1 MDVAG
6 SALEAPW
13 CPPGPEAVARP
24 SPLGLSPRDASSPSD
39 SARHALL
46 VVLGELASENQVRA
60 AVADVER
67 GVRAWDVDS
76 TSCHLDQ
83 QLQLFVSRHSARFS
97 SDVKGQKTL
106 QHSSDELDTV
116 VLINPSEEAVGTE
129 VRTLLRGPARHKL
142 LVVSGQSLEPTG
154 DIALQQGYVSC
165 QGLASILT
173 EPELSAQLCS
183 SPSDARAHLTVACP
197 DDGDWRGGALEA
209 LALAPG
215 DAFVRVSV
223 NPPAPAPASANNNG
237 SAAGGDAAMDGLSE
251 FTEYLAE
258 SVELP
263 SPFELLEPPT
273 SGGFLKLSRPCCY
286 VFPGGRGD
294 SALFAV
300 NGFNMLVDGGSER
313 RSCFWKLVRHVDRVD
328 SVLVTHI
335 GADNLPGVNGL
346 LRRKLAEVE
355 DEESQGSAAY
365 GEWLRNLISPEIG
378 VVFFNVPDKLRAAA
392 TEPAGRK
399 VRKSFEEARQTLHLL
414 DGLGIVP
421 EPLSRAAGAA
431 AIEPIV
437 LFQKLGVGRLD
448 MYVLNPVRD
457 SKEMQFLMQKWAG
470 NSKAKTGV
478 IMAGGKEGEIA
489 VPYLT
494 SITALVVW
502 HPANPAD
509 KIVRVLFPG
518 NAPQG
523 KILEGLDK
531 LKHLEFLKHP
541 VATQKD
547 LGAGLLPKQSKLK
560 QKTDSK
566 ESLRSSPKIQAV
578 KQPPPPP
585 KEGKESVVVAM
596 VRAVETTPGDEKC
609 RPPASASEKEA
620 EWAGDIKAE
629 RTDAKLEKP
638 EVKKAAGIKREKG
651 KLDASKPKTM
661 KRSSKDKLVA
671 LNENKAKEQ
680 EKKVDAGK
688 DAAHDAEKEL
698 KRTDHKKDVKK
709 TEKKNGGKD
718 DKEVKK
724 PSRHEVRPLTSPTAT
739 KKAAEKAKVLKK
751 DAEPKL
757 LRKERTPSPKL
768 KPRGKAEKKKKE
780 EAKPAKKAEDA
791 SQAAVAVA
799 AAATTTTEPEAERS
813 RMTTPEDLSREFK
826 DLVED
831 EKLVEVEVAEE
842 ALEAGGSPSPVADAA
857 DTAPSRPEKEEVV
870 EEEEVVT
877 VVVQQQQ
884 QEDLQEVEQAHEEE
898 VKTLTQV
905 EADEEERDERSPRRS
920 FSDDTQLTA
929 IEEEP
934 EPAEQAE
941 VEPSSV
947 AEPYKKGIDG
957 AEKEDKEKIDDNRLE
972 EEEEDEHDEEKEKE
986 SESEKQVEF
995 ELEKEKEKEEKEE
1008 CEAADKFTSCQH
1020 LEDSN
1025 KNATREDDAE
1035 ARGGAERDVQPD
1047 TNPDQNNKPEMLS
1060 VDSSEEDEELSDIR
1074 EKHEEEEQKE
1084 GAGETGKQLPT
1095 SPCITPE
1102 SPPME
1107 ASRGQHD
1114 AAAEATVGASVP
1126 SPGPSDTEQMASD
1139 EDLREE
1145 ATPTSGFTFAS
1156 LEISGEPTPISE
1168 MPTPK
1173 EIMSDKDDDESSG
1186 GEATTAVIQHA
1197 ETEPAEADRTTAA
1210 TFSPLALDSSSS
1222 LVYSKTE
1229 ATPGKDYI
1237 ASASTISPTSS
1248 LEDDRFFKYPS
1259 DEGKATESPKR
1270 EAQELHVKLEEQGNQ
1285 AAIGTSPS
1293 PMVDKTPDPA
1303 SDLTP
1308 TNIEKTPALDKMLPV
1323 ATAADTPEKCASSP
1337 EEKTLQ
1343 MDSLPGSPQLGV
1355 AFTPSSYSPADDKIH
1370 FPMDELSPDVNERGA
1385 ETAASHQDDSEP
1397 GRGATLGNE
1406 ATTLSPTEKTASSS
1420 MVLPV
1425 ASPMVLPAFPPS
1437 PAVPELQRRESPF
1450 GEAPSVPPSDKDM
1463 HGDDGSDG
1471 NEVPKK
1477 SPSER
1482 DSDSDK
1488 LVAASPDETPQY
1500 KKVKFEDSPAHPEQ
1514 VPDSLDAS
1522 TTTAPSI
1529 SPFDDSKPLP
1539 PSEASGRGSG
1549 KEEGKTLSELT
1560 FSDKSITP
1568 LEDPHMGLECE
1579 PSEESMSEPCNLEY
1593 DSVVKSSAARDQGDF
1608 DEEYSAFLLHGRPT
1622 LEEFTLPPSPSSA
1635 ATTHLPKSPELDDKA
1650 RQGDLPELPILAF
1663 QKSSSLRR
1671 DGEFTP
1677 CLSSESE
1684 STSTARS
1691 VREHALATGGGD
1703 YAAAARA
1710 TPSVTL
1716 AGCLKRAPTAQKESS
1731 AESPLSETSYSLS
1744 IASESGR
1751 MESEQGQAPP
1761 VNVRPS
1767 TDSTEGLA
1775 LSLKRP
1781 EPKRDSLGTSQDSSV
1796 SEASHTLVPSEM
1808 LGDMTVRGDLN
1819 EGWSSACGEA
1829 LAAASSGTGD
1839 MPALGDAGATDVKP
1853 SKDEDAVSPATI
1865 SPEKTT
1871 VAHAAEKRP
1880 SLAEEIHAAGT
1891 ANERLQE
1898 AEDIM
1903 PADIPTEQQRQ
1914 RPPSD
1919 LFGAEPWPLS
1929 TTEETRGSSLATAAE
1944 PLSPCAAPVER
1955 SLERSPLSGS
1965 SSSLGS
1971 VTDGPCTGGSFA
1983 SSPAAESDPSRAP
1996 GMGQQAASEVGGEGR
2011 EEIHTQADRST
2022 EQEVLAPTAPAS
2034 PHTFASSETNIGE
2047 VVEPRAFDD
2056 RDSKELQRS
2065 PRIEATAQSTEA
2077 LPLHSPTLMSAALE
2091 SPGNVSFLN
2100 EALSTDKTATAAAS
2114 LPDFGGDDDSLVKG
2128 ASDKLPTKVPEKPTS
2143 DAEAKDDLAAVAD
2156 HGHDASP
2163 TGKSSCGENADE
2175 KILNLMQEIRAEI
2188 TTLADDAGKEAAAA
2202 MLVEAS
2208 LLAGG
2213 EAFLALTQIPSSPQ
2227 PSASPSPLSSPA
2239 SPKEAPPPSG
2249 KHPSKDTARSPVS
2262 PQESPVTKKLCSSK
2276 SPVAVTAPAMA
2287 PSLDSLIAASK
2298 AAAEALVSSAS
2309 KAQLDEGGLTD
2320 CPTSPA
2326 EIPSRGP
2333 GEHCGSI
2340 DATRTRSPVSP
2351 GRAAFGG
2358 QPEFFK
2364 VEAKMTLYPI
2374 GAVCDAAGKGVNRP
2388 DELNISQRGPLLAG
2402 PPSQTTTVNE
2412 ASRPG
2417 EVERSPPKSPASA
2430 RPAESSKDSSP
2441 TSKDSLSPD
2450 DSDTKTPDTFDLKL
2464 SAGDDVTARDDDEGE
2479 EEGMHGNGAG
2489 RPGKAAPE
2497 VAPPSKPASESPTS
2511 KSPISEDS
2519 LKTPEDA
2526 DVPRKPAGSPT
2537 DTVAPARPAADTEK
2551 KLAEQKDKE
2560 GKHPSG
2566 KYRSPFES
2574 TDDEE
2579 SPLSPPPE
2587 YSLIQPLA
2595 SRLSP
2600 LHDFYADIYGKGK
2613 SPSPSSLP
2621 KTPPLAGAEPA
2632 EEFPSPGLEQ
2642 REQDG
2647 EKDVAP
2653 AEKPQLDSGIPE
2665 GAEWNNNLPPY
2676 VQIDRMASASY
2687 SMMGTFPGQDY
2698 KYFYSAFTA
2707 GEIPNVD
2714 ASEAGGKGMP
2724 PRKADRERGVEEE
2737 EERLRHT
2744 LRLRS
2749 TDVDPAFSP
2758 LSPSPLSDS
2767 SASPGGVSR
2776 GSDGFEADTAPLTPP
2791 RHDEPGSHAA
2801 ESRRDAPEKWEPREA
2816 RAADAAPPSKDEV
2829 PGDAP
2834 RPARGDKGS
2843 AGSPVKLSDAHGAEI
2858 LETMLMFE
2866 EAYSP
2871 DSLLESPHR
2880 DGETDPSEHGEMKP
2894 QPPSRSAGEMAPAMS
2909 EAPERERD
2917 VELDRGSPPCE
2928 KQTMPH
2934 ASLPAP
2940 AAAPMKDSP
2949 NSEESKS
2956 VPKSGAV
2963 LPEKSPTGGSSFTL
2977 NEQATDAEEATR
2989 VIVQPEPMLML
3000 AEVSPQASP
3009 WCSPQKPPSPPPRPA
3024 MEPAPLPGGWSQ
3036 TARPSG
3042 VTENATHDEVEWGG
3056 AASPS
3061 SPPSPLLSSASAPAT
3076 ESASVKE
3083 RSELPPPAE
3092 VKHYEPGSPALT
3104 ASPTP
3109 PIQTMEKQVPKEQSF
3124 SMPATEREG
3133 RKPQEPWE
3141 MNVSHVS
3148 RTTEACRVPET
3159 VYAEA
3164 SRCGPHEKALAQ
3176 GATYSP
3182 VSPDTSSV
3190 TEPSRSSGSPL
3201 HSPALESSRAD
3212 KEPLSSGRQDE
3223 SASTLS
3229 STSPGSPSV
3238 EYSEGPRFGGS
3249 LSAFSLEAQLPR
3261 APLDKEGPKTDFCS
3275 GLDTKPGGQTVT
3287 TLDVKPAGKPPARDG
3302 DDEPQGDR
3310 RSPEAAT
3317 LSAKLSPITKS
3328 PVSPDTLAGDKS
3340 PAGEISP
3347 AKDRSPEFGGQPST
3361 RGEQTPTRPPA
3372 HPVWASDN
3380 PPSPHGS
3387 PPSPHG
3393 STTIF
3398 ASSVVTHRF
3407 LSEGT
3412 SPTVVAL
3419 TEQTSATATGS
3430 SSSSTE
3436 KRHHREC
3443 SRVPLT
3449 LEGISL
3455 ASPCKGGAR
3464 VHVSPAEESPP
3475 SSVSDSLP
3483 TPTDSD
3489 LPLET
3494 EEFHSIAGD
3503 ATLDDSEDESET
3515 IQADVAI
3522 ARPAR
3527 ALPLASA
3534 SSLSSSSVR
3543 DRPLQPFATKDLPDP
3558 RPPPTDPDVHMMD
3571 SAAWPAEKDGGKL
3584 ATKKELKEKTKSRK
3598 STKSPA
3604 RKKAAG
3610 AVKTSV
3616 AKSKEKEAEKLARAE
3631 GKDKELK
3638 NATNSAKLGANRA
3651 KSPTAAVPPGPP
3663 IYVDLAYIPNHCSA
3677 KTVDA
3682 DFFRRVRSSYYV
3694 VSGNDAASGEPSR
3707 AVLDAMLDA
3716 KAQWG
3721 GNNMQVTVIPTHDT
3735 EVVREWYH
3743 DSHQRQQ
3750 ELNVLVLASSSTV
3763 VMQNESF
3770 PACKIEF

>member
-1 MDVAG
+1 MISIILVIIFIINFIIILITIFIINFIINFIIIISNYADPSLLWMCLRSRALNASLANPVGGEEKVAAFRDSLLLLMMMMLLMMLMMLLLMMMRHALLPSVCGSAAHKERRSHRASPKKQLIPVARTLAGMDVAG

-13 CPPGPEAVARP
+13 CPPGPEAGARP
-24 SPLGLSPRDASSPSD
+24 SPLGLSPREASSPSG
-39 SARHALL
+39 SPRHALL
-46 VVLGELASENQVRA
+46 VVLGELASESQVRA

-129 VRTLLRGPARHKL
+129 VRTLLRGPAHHKL

-183 SPSDARAHLTVACP
+183 APSDARAHLTVACP

-209 LALAPG
+209 LALTPG
-215 DAFVRVSV
+215 DAFVRVSI
-223 NPPAPAPASANNNG
+223 NPPAPASTPAGAPAGANNNG
-237 SAAGGDAAMDGLSE
+237 SAAGGDAVMDGLSE

-286 VFPGGRGD
+286 IFPGGRGD

-365 GEWLRNLISPEIG
+365 GEWMRNLISPEIG

-399 VRKSFEEARQTLHLL
+399 VRKSFEEARQTLQLL

-478 IMAGGKEGEIA
+478 MLAGGKEGEIA

-531 LKHLEFLKHP
+531 LKHLDFLKHP
-541 VATQKD
+541 VAMQKD
-547 LGAGLLPKQSKLK
+547 MGAGLLPKQSKLK

-578 KQPPPPP
+578 KSPPPPP

-596 VRAVETTPGDEKC
+596 VRAVEMTPGDEKC

-620 EWAGDIKAE
+620 EWVGDIKAE
-629 RTDAKLEKP
+629 RTEAKLEKP
-638 EVKKAAGIKREKG
+638 EVKKASGIKREKG

-661 KRSSKDKLVA
+661 KRSSKDKSVV

-680 EKKVDAGK
+680 EKKVDAAK

-709 TEKKNGGKD
+709 TERKNGGKD

-724 PSRHEVRPLTSPTAT
+724 PPRHEVRPLTSPTPT
-739 KKAAEKAKVLKK
+739 KKVAEKAKVLKK

-780 EAKPAKKAEDA
+780 AKPVKKAEDA
-791 SQAAVAVA
+791 SQAAVAIA

-813 RMTTPEDLSREFK
+813 RMTTPEDLSRDFK

-857 DTAPSRPEKEEVV
+857 DAAPSRLEKEEVV

-898 VKTLTQV
+898 VKTLTQI
-905 EADEEERDERSPRRS
+905 EADEEERGERSPHRS

-941 VEPSSV
+941 GEPSSV
-947 AEPYKKGIDG
+947 TEPCKKGIDG
-957 AEKEDKEKIDDNRLE
+957 EEKEDKEKMHNNRLE

-995 ELEKEKEKEEKEE
+995 ELEKEKKKEEKEE
-1008 CEAADKFTSCQH
+1008 CDAADKFTSDRH

-1025 KNATREDDAE
+1025 KNTTQEDDAE
-1035 ARGGAERDVQPD
+1035 VRGCAERDVQPD
-1047 TNPDQNNKPEMLS
+1047 TNPNQNNKPEMLS
-1060 VDSSEEDEELSDIR
+1060 VDSSEEEEELSDIR

-1084 GAGETGKQLPT
+1084 WAGETGKQLPT
-1095 SPCITPE
+1095 SACITPE
-1102 SPPME
+1102 SPPVE
-1107 ASRGQHD
+1107 ASPGQHD
-1114 AAAEATVGASVP
+1114 AVAEATVGASVA

-1156 LEISGEPTPISE
+1156 LEISGEPTPMSE

-1173 EIMSDKDDDESSG
+1173 ESMSDKDDDESSG

-1197 ETEPAEADRTTAA
+1197 ETEPAEADRTTVA

-1270 EAQELHVKLEEQGNQ
+1270 EAQELQVKLEEHGSQ
-1285 AAIGTSPS
+1285 AAIDTSPS
-1293 PMVDKTPDPA
+1293 PMVDKTPDLA

-1308 TNIEKTPALDKMLPV
+1308 TNIEKTPALEKMLPV
-1323 ATAADTPEKCASSP
+1323 AAAADTPEKCASSP

-1355 AFTPSSYSPADDKIH
+1355 AFTPSSYSPADEKIH

-1385 ETAASHQDDSEP
+1385 ETTASQRDDSEP

-1406 ATTLSPTEKTASSS
+1406 ATTFLPTEKTASSP
-1420 MVLPV
+1420 MVSPV
-1425 ASPMVLPAFPPS
+1425 ASPVVLLAFPPS
-1437 PAVPELQRRESPF
+1437 PAVPEQQRCESPF
-1450 GEAPSVPPSDKDM
+1450 AEAPSVPPFDKDV
-1463 HGDDGSDG
+1463 HGDDDSDG
-1471 NEVPKK
+1471 NEVSKK
-1477 SPSER
+1477 PPSVH
-1482 DSDSDK
+1482 DADTDK
-1488 LVAASPDETPQY
+1488 PVAASHDETLQY
-1500 KKVKFEDSPAHPEQ
+1500 KKVKFEDSPALPEQ

-1593 DSVVKSSAARDQGDF
+1593 DSVSKSSAARDQGNF
-1608 DEEYSAFLLHGRPT
+1608 DEEYSAFLLHGHPT

-1635 ATTHLPKSPELDDKA
+1635 ATTHSPKSLKLDDKA
-1650 RQGDLPELPILAF
+1650 
-1663 QKSSSLRR
+1663 
-1671 DGEFTP
+1671 
-1677 CLSSESE
+1677 
-1684 STSTARS
+1684 
-1691 VREHALATGGGD
+1691 
-1703 YAAAARA
+1703 
-1710 TPSVTL
+1710 
-1716 AGCLKRAPTAQKESS
+1716 
-1731 AESPLSETSYSLS
+1731 
-1744 IASESGR
+1744 
-1751 MESEQGQAPP
+1751 
-1761 VNVRPS
+1761 
-1767 TDSTEGLA
+1767 
-1775 LSLKRP
+1775 
-1781 EPKRDSLGTSQDSSV
+1781 
-1796 SEASHTLVPSEM
+1796 SH
-1808 LGDMTVRGDLN
+1808 
-1819 EGWSSACGEA
+1819 
-1829 LAAASSGTGD
+1829 
-1839 MPALGDAGATDVKP
+1839 
-1853 SKDEDAVSPATI
+1853 
-1865 SPEKTT
+1865 
-1871 VAHAAEKRP
+1871 
-1880 SLAEEIHAAGT
+1880 
-1891 ANERLQE
+1891 
-1898 AEDIM
+1898 
-1903 PADIPTEQQRQ
+1903 
-1914 RPPSD
+1914 
-1919 LFGAEPWPLS
+1919 
-1929 TTEETRGSSLATAAE
+1929 
-1944 PLSPCAAPVER
+1944 
-1955 SLERSPLSGS
+1955 
-1965 SSSLGS
+1965 
-1971 VTDGPCTGGSFA
+1971 
-1983 SSPAAESDPSRAP
+1983 
-1996 GMGQQAASEVGGEGR
+1996 
-2011 EEIHTQADRST
+2011 
-2022 EQEVLAPTAPAS
+2022 
-2034 PHTFASSETNIGE
+2034 
-2047 VVEPRAFDD
+2047 
-2056 RDSKELQRS
+2056 
-2065 PRIEATAQSTEA
+2065 
-2077 LPLHSPTLMSAALE
+2077 
-2091 SPGNVSFLN
+2091 
-2100 EALSTDKTATAAAS
+2100 
-2114 LPDFGGDDDSLVKG
+2114 
-2128 ASDKLPTKVPEKPTS
+2128 
-2143 DAEAKDDLAAVAD
+2143 
-2156 HGHDASP
+2156 
-2163 TGKSSCGENADE
+2163 
-2175 KILNLMQEIRAEI
+2175 
-2188 TTLADDAGKEAAAA
+2188 
-2202 MLVEAS
+2202 
-2208 LLAGG
+2208 
-2213 EAFLALTQIPSSPQ
+2213 
-2227 PSASPSPLSSPA
+2227 
-2239 SPKEAPPPSG
+2239 
-2249 KHPSKDTARSPVS
+2249 
-2262 PQESPVTKKLCSSK
+2262 
-2276 SPVAVTAPAMA
+2276 
-2287 PSLDSLIAASK
+2287 
-2298 AAAEALVSSAS
+2298 
-2309 KAQLDEGGLTD
+2309 
-2320 CPTSPA
+2320 
-2326 EIPSRGP
+2326 
-2333 GEHCGSI
+2333 
-2340 DATRTRSPVSP
+2340 
-2351 GRAAFGG
+2351 
-2358 QPEFFK
+2358 
-2364 VEAKMTLYPI
+2364 
-2374 GAVCDAAGKGVNRP
+2374 
-2388 DELNISQRGPLLAG
+2388 
-2402 PPSQTTTVNE
+2402 
-2412 ASRPG
+2412 
-2417 EVERSPPKSPASA
+2417 
-2430 RPAESSKDSSP
+2430 
-2441 TSKDSLSPD
+2441 
-2450 DSDTKTPDTFDLKL
+2450 
-2464 SAGDDVTARDDDEGE
+2464 
-2479 EEGMHGNGAG
+2479 
-2489 RPGKAAPE
+2489 
-2497 VAPPSKPASESPTS
+2497 
-2511 KSPISEDS
+2511 
-2519 LKTPEDA
+2519 
-2526 DVPRKPAGSPT
+2526 
-2537 DTVAPARPAADTEK
+2537 
-2551 KLAEQKDKE
+2551 
-2560 GKHPSG
+2560 
-2566 KYRSPFES
+2566 
-2574 TDDEE
+2574 
-2579 SPLSPPPE
+2579 
-2587 YSLIQPLA
+2587 
-2595 SRLSP
+2595 
-2600 LHDFYADIYGKGK
+2600 
-2613 SPSPSSLP
+2613 
-2621 KTPPLAGAEPA
+2621 
-2632 EEFPSPGLEQ
+2632 
-2642 REQDG
+2642 
-2647 EKDVAP
+2647 
-2653 AEKPQLDSGIPE
+2653 
-2665 GAEWNNNLPPY
+2665 
-2676 VQIDRMASASY
+2676 
-2687 SMMGTFPGQDY
+2687 
-2698 KYFYSAFTA
+2698 
-2707 GEIPNVD
+2707 
-2714 ASEAGGKGMP
+2714 
-2724 PRKADRERGVEEE
+2724 
-2737 EERLRHT
+2737 
-2744 LRLRS
+2744 
-2749 TDVDPAFSP
+2749 
-2758 LSPSPLSDS
+2758 
-2767 SASPGGVSR
+2767 
-2776 GSDGFEADTAPLTPP
+2776 
-2791 RHDEPGSHAA
+2791 
-2801 ESRRDAPEKWEPREA
+2801 
-2816 RAADAAPPSKDEV
+2816 
-2829 PGDAP
+2829 
-2834 RPARGDKGS
+2834 
-2843 AGSPVKLSDAHGAEI
+2843 
-2858 LETMLMFE
+2858 ETMLMFE

-2871 DSLLESPHR
+2871 DSLLESPHP
-2880 DGETDPSEHGEMKP
+2880 DGETDRSEHGEVNP
-2894 QPPSRSAGEMAPAMS
+2894 QPPSRSGEMAPAMS
-2909 EAPERERD
+2909 EAPERKRD

-2940 AAAPMKDSP
+2940 AAASMKDSP
-2949 NSEESKS
+2949 NSEESDLVS
-2956 VPKSGAV
+2956 KSGAV
-2963 LPEKSPTGGSSFTL
+2963 LPEKSPTGASSFAL
-2977 NEQATDAEEATR
+2977 DEQAADAEEAT
-2989 VIVQPEPMLML
+2989 Q
-3000 AEVSPQASP
+3000 
-3009 WCSPQKPPSPPPRPA
+3009 
-3024 MEPAPLPGGWSQ
+3024 
-3036 TARPSG
+3036 
-3042 VTENATHDEVEWGG
+3042 NATHDEVERGG

-3061 SPPSPLLSSASAPAT
+3061 SPPSPSSSSTPAT

-3083 RSELPPPAE
+3083 RSALPPPAE

-3104 ASPTP
+3104 ALPTS
-3109 PIQTMEKQVPKEQSF
+3109 PIQTMEKQVLKDQNF
-3124 SMPATEREG
+3124 SMPATEKEG
-3133 RKPQEPWE
+3133 SKPQEPWE

-3148 RTTEACRVPET
+3148 HTAGACRGVPET

-3212 KEPLSSGRQDE
+3212 KEPGSSSRQDE

-3229 STSPGSPSV
+3229 STSPGSPSA

-3249 LSAFSLEAQLPR
+3249 LSAFSLEAHLPR
-3261 APLDKEGPKTDFCS
+3261 APFDKEGPKTNFCS
-3275 GLDTKPGGQTVT
+3275 GLDTKPEGQTVT

-3317 LSAKLSPITKS
+3317 SSTKLSPISKS
-3328 PVSPDTLAGDKS
+3328 PVSPDMLAGDKS
-3340 PAGEISP
+3340 PAGGISP
-3347 AKDRSPEFGGQPST
+3347 PKDRSPQFGGQPST

-3372 HPVWASDN
+3372 TPVWASDN
-3380 PPSPHGS
+3380 PPSPRDS

-3393 STTIF
+3393 SMTVF

-3419 TEQTSATATGS
+3419 TEQTSTTATG

-3436 KRHHREC
+3436 KRHNREC

-3522 ARPAR
+3522 ARPVR

-3558 RPPPTDPDVHMMD
+3558 RPPPPDPDVNMMD
-3571 SAAWPAEKDGGKL
+3571 SAAWPAEKDGGRL

-3616 AKSKEKEAEKLARAE
+3616 SKSKEKEAEKLTRAE
-3631 GKDKELK
+3631 GKDKEMK

-3682 DFFRRVRSSYYV
+3682 EFFRRVRSSYYV

>member
-13 CPPGPEAVARP
+13 CPPGPEAGARP
-24 SPLGLSPRDASSPSD
+24 SPLGLSPREASSPSG
-39 SARHALL
+39 SPRHALL

-129 VRTLLRGPARHKL
+129 VRTLLRGPAHHKL

-183 SPSDARAHLTVACP
+183 APSDARAHLTVACP

-209 LALAPG
+209 LALTPG
-215 DAFVRVSV
+215 DAFIRVSV
-223 NPPAPAPASANNNG
+223 NPPAPASAPAGAPAGANNNG

-286 VFPGGRGD
+286 IFPGGRGD

-365 GEWLRNLISPEIG
+365 GEWMRNLISPEIG

-399 VRKSFEEARQTLHLL
+399 VRKSFEEARQTLQLL

-421 EPLSRAAGAA
+421 EPLSRAAGAT

-478 IMAGGKEGEIA
+478 MLAGGKEGEIA

-531 LKHLEFLKHP
+531 LKHLDFLKHP
-541 VATQKD
+541 VAMQKD

-578 KQPPPPP
+578 KSPPPPP

-629 RTDAKLEKP
+629 RAEAKLEKP
-638 EVKKAAGIKREKG
+638 EVKKPSGIKREKG

-661 KRSSKDKLVA
+661 KRSSKDKSVA

-680 EKKVDAGK
+680 EKKMDAAK

-709 TEKKNGGKD
+709 TERKNGGKD

-724 PSRHEVRPLTSPTAT
+724 PSRHEVRPLTSPTPT
-739 KKAAEKAKVLKK
+739 KKVAEKAKVLKK

-768 KPRGKAEKKKKE
+768 KPHGKAEKKKKE
-780 EAKPAKKAEDA
+780 AKPVKKAEDA
-791 SQAAVAVA
+791 SQAAVAIA

-857 DTAPSRPEKEEVV
+857 DAAPSRLEKEEVV

-877 VVVQQQQ
+877 VVEQQ

-898 VKTLTQV
+898 VKTLTQI
-905 EADEEERDERSPRRS
+905 EADEEERGERSPRRS

-941 VEPSSV
+941 
-947 AEPYKKGIDG
+947 AEPISVTEPCKKGIDG
-957 AEKEDKEKIDDNRLE
+957 EKKEDKEKMHDNRLE
-972 EEEEDEHDEEKEKE
+972 EEEEDKHDEEKEKE

-995 ELEKEKEKEEKEE
+995 ELEKEKKKEEKEE
-1008 CEAADKFTSCQH
+1008 CDAADKFTSDRH

-1025 KNATREDDAE
+1025 KNTTQEDDAE

-1047 TNPDQNNKPEMLS
+1047 TNPNQNNKPEMLS
-1060 VDSSEEDEELSDIR
+1060 VDSSEEEEELSDIR
-1074 EKHEEEEQKE
+1074 EKHEEEQKE
-1084 GAGETGKQLPT
+1084 WAGETGKQLPT
-1095 SPCITPE
+1095 SAGITPE
-1102 SPPME
+1102 SPPVE
-1107 ASRGQHD
+1107 ASPGQHD
-1114 AAAEATVGASVP
+1114 AVAEATVGASVA
-1126 SPGPSDTEQMASD
+1126 SPGPSDTEQMVSD

-1156 LEISGEPTPISE
+1156 LEISGEPTPMSE

-1173 EIMSDKDDDESSG
+1173 ESMSDKDEDESSG

-1197 ETEPAEADRTTAA
+1197 ETEPAEADRTTVA

-1270 EAQELHVKLEEQGNQ
+1270 EAQELQVKLEEHGSQ

-1293 PMVDKTPDPA
+1293 PMVDKTPDLA

-1308 TNIEKTPALDKMLPV
+1308 TNIEKTPALEKTLPV
-1323 ATAADTPEKCASSP
+1323 AAAADMPEKCASSP

-1355 AFTPSSYSPADDKIH
+1355 AFTPSSYSPADEKIY
-1370 FPMDELSPDVNERGA
+1370 FPMDELSPDANERGA
-1385 ETAASHQDDSEP
+1385 ETTTSQRDDSEP

-1406 ATTLSPTEKTASSS
+1406 ATTFSPTEKTASSP
-1420 MVLPV
+1420 MVSPV
-1425 ASPMVLPAFPPS
+1425 ASPVVLLAFPPS
-1437 PAVPELQRRESPF
+1437 PTVPEQQRCESPF
-1450 GEAPSVPPSDKDM
+1450 AEAPSVLPFDKDV
-1463 HGDDGSDG
+1463 HGDDDSDG
-1471 NEVPKK
+1471 NEVSKK
-1477 SPSER
+1477 PPSVH
-1482 DSDSDK
+1482 DADTDK
-1488 LVAASPDETPQY
+1488 PVAASHDETLQY
-1500 KKVKFEDSPAHPEQ
+1500 KKVKFEDSPALPEQ

-1593 DSVVKSSAARDQGDF
+1593 DSVSKSSAAIDQGNF
-1608 DEEYSAFLLHGRPT
+1608 DEEYSAFLLHGHPT

-1635 ATTHLPKSPELDDKA
+1635 ATTHSPKSLKLDDKA
-1650 RQGDLPELPILAF
+1650 SHGDLPELPISAF
-1663 QKSSSLRR
+1663 QKSSSLRQ

-1710 TPSVTL
+1710 APSVTL
-1716 AGCLKRAPTAQKESS
+1716 AVCLKRAPTAQKESS

-1761 VNVRPS
+1761 VNVGPS
-1767 TDSTEGLA
+1767 TDSAEGLA
-1775 LSLKRP
+1775 LSHKRP
-1781 EPKRDSLGTSQDSSV
+1781 EPKRDSFGTSQDSSV

-1808 LGDMTVRGDLN
+1808 LGDMAVRGDLN
-1819 EGWSSACGEA
+1819 EGLSSACGES
-1829 LAAASSGTGD
+1829 LAAVSSRPGD
-1839 MPALGDAGATDVKP
+1839 MPAMGDAGTTDVKP
-1853 SKDEDAVSPATI
+1853 SLGEDAVSPATI
-1865 SPEKTT
+1865 SPEKTM

-1891 ANERLQE
+1891 ANECLQE
-1898 AEDIM
+1898 AEDLM
-1903 PADIPTEQQRQ
+1903 PADIPTEQQQQ

-1929 TTEETRGSSLATAAE
+1929 IAEENRGSSLAAAAE
-1944 PLSPCAAPVER
+1944 PLWPCAAPVER

-1983 SSPAAESDPSRAP
+1983 SSPAAEADPSRAP
-1996 GMGQQAASEVGGEGR
+1996 GMGQEALSDVGGEGQ
-2011 EEIHTQADRST
+2011 EETRTRADRAT
-2022 EQEVLAPTAPAS
+2022 EQEVLAPTTPAS
-2034 PHTFASSETNIGE
+2034 PHTFVGT
-2047 VVEPRAFDD
+2047 RAFDD
-2056 RDSKELQRS
+2056 RDSEELQRS
-2065 PRIEATAQSTEA
+2065 PQIEATAQSTEA
-2077 LPLHSPTLMSAALE
+2077 LPLRSPTLMSAALE

-2100 EALSTDKTATAAAS
+2100 EASSADKTATAVAS
-2114 LPDFGGDDDSLVKG
+2114 LPHFSGDDDSQVNG

-2143 DAEAKDDLAAVAD
+2143 NAEAKDDLAVVAD
-2156 HGHDASP
+2156 HGHNASP
-2163 TGKSSCGENADE
+2163 TKKSSCGENADE

-2202 MLVEAS
+2202 AMLVETS
-2208 LLAGG
+2208 LQAGG
-2213 EAFLALTQIPSSPQ
+2213 EAFLALTQIPSSHQ
-2227 PSASPSPLSSPA
+2227 PSASPSPLSPLSSPA

-2276 SPVAVTAPAMA
+2276 SPVAATAPAMA

-2309 KAQLDEGGLTD
+2309 KAQVDEGSLTD
-2320 CPTSPA
+2320 YPTSSA
-2326 EIPSRGP
+2326 EMPSRGP
-2333 GEHCGSI
+2333 GEHRGSI
-2340 DATRTRSPVSP
+2340 DATRTRSP
-2351 GRAAFGG
+2351 AFGG

-2364 VEAKMTLYPI
+2364 AESKMTLYPI
-2374 GAVCDAAGKGVNRP
+2374 EAVCDAAGKGANRP
-2388 DELNISQRGPLLAG
+2388 DELNISKRGPLLAG
-2402 PPSQTTTVNE
+2402 PPSQMTTVNE

-2417 EVERSPPKSPASA
+2417 EVGRSPPKSPASA
-2430 RPAESSKDSSP
+2430 RPAESSKNSSP

-2497 VAPPSKPASESPTS
+2497 VAPPGKPASESPTS

-2519 LKTPEDA
+2519 LKTPENA
-2526 DVPRKPAGSPT
+2526 DVPRKPAGLPT

-2560 GKHPSG
+2560 GKDPSG

-2574 TDDEE
+2574 TDDDE

-2613 SPSPSSLP
+2613 SPSPPSLP
-2621 KTPPLAGAEPA
+2621 KTPPLAGTEPT
-2632 EEFPSPGLEQ
+2632 EKFPSAGLER

-2647 EKDVAP
+2647 EKDIAP
-2653 AEKPQLDSGIPE
+2653 PEKPQLDSGMPE

-2698 KYFYSAFTA
+2698 KYFYSAFTT
-2707 GEIPNVD
+2707 GEIPHVV
-2714 ASEAGGKGMP
+2714 ASEAEGKGTP
-2724 PRKADRERGVEEE
+2724 PRKADKERGVEE

-2776 GSDGFEADTAPLTPP
+2776 GSDGFEADHAPPTPP
-2791 RHDEPGSHAA
+2791 RRGESGSHAA
-2801 ESRRDAPEKWEPREA
+2801 ESRRDAPDKWEPREA
-2816 RAADAAPPSKDEV
+2816 RAADAAPPLKDET

-2834 RPARGDKGS
+2834 RPAREDKGS

-2871 DSLLESPHR
+2871 DSLLESPHP
-2880 DGETDPSEHGEMKP
+2880 DGETDRSEH
-2894 QPPSRSAGEMAPAMS
+2894 GEMAPAMS
-2909 EAPERERD
+2909 EAPERKRD

-2940 AAAPMKDSP
+2940 AAASMKDSP
-2949 NSEESKS
+2949 NSEESDLVS
-2956 VPKSGAV
+2956 KSGAV
-2963 LPEKSPTGGSSFTL
+2963 LPEKSPTGASSFAL
-2977 NEQATDAEEATR
+2977 DEQAADAEEATR
-2989 VIVQPEPMLML
+2989 VIVQPDLMLML

-3009 WCSPQKPPSPPPRPA
+3009 SCSPQKPPTPPPRPA
-3024 MEPAPLPGGWSQ
+3024 MELAPLPGGWSQ
-3036 TARPSG
+3036 KARPSS
-3042 VTENATHDEVEWGG
+3042 VTENATHDEVEQGG
-3056 AASPS
+3056 TASPL
-3061 SPPSPLLSSASAPAT
+3061 SPPSPSSSSTPAT

-3083 RSELPPPAE
+3083 RSALPPPAE
-3092 VKHYEPGSPALT
+3092 VKNYEPGSPALT
-3104 ASPTP
+3104 ASPTS
-3109 PIQTMEKQVPKEQSF
+3109 PIQTMEKQVLKDKNF

-3133 RKPQEPWE
+3133 SKPQEPWE

-3148 RTTEACRVPET
+3148 RTAGACRGMPET

-3212 KEPLSSGRQDE
+3212 KEPGSSSRQDE

-3229 STSPGSPSV
+3229 STSPGSPSA

-3249 LSAFSLEAQLPR
+3249 LSAFSLEAHLPR
-3261 APLDKEGPKTDFCS
+3261 APFDKEGPKMNFCS
-3275 GLDTKPGGQTVT
+3275 GLDTKPEGQTVT

-3317 LSAKLSPITKS
+3317 SSTKLSPISKS
-3328 PVSPDTLAGDKS
+3328 PVSPDMLAGNKS

-3347 AKDRSPEFGGQPST
+3347 AKDRSPQFGGQPST

-3372 HPVWASDN
+3372 TPVWASDN
-3380 PPSPHGS
+3380 PPSPRDS

-3393 STTIF
+3393 STTVF

-3419 TEQTSATATGS
+3419 TEQTSATAIG

-3522 ARPAR
+3522 ARPVR

-3558 RPPPTDPDVHMMD
+3558 RPPPPDPDVHMMD
-3571 SAAWPAEKDGGKL
+3571 SAAWPAEKDSGRL

-3631 GKDKELK
+3631 GKDKEMK

-3682 DFFRRVRSSYYV
+3682 EFFRRVRSSYYV